1 MPPLYAPHLPKVI
14 LPINRAGSVGK
25 TTAAVTWAVLAAL
38 RGYKVLFIDCDNQT
52 DGSYALTYDCKEL
65 PADQPTTH
73 DLMLGR
79 ATLKEAIVPG
89 RTRIVE
95 EGNGPECFQN
105 IENLDLVLGSTELTQ
120 ADGELVQKATGVFW
134 LQRILRSQ
142 VQEGQ
147 YDLIILDPPASAGR
161 FTVSLIIACSDII
174 ACIRP
179 TWKELRGVG
188 ALLELV
194 DQVRSE
200 FGDFDV
206 DPQFTYLL
214 AMNTTT
220 HRSQGAVYDDNQT
233 KARDMF
239 GKERVMPFVGQS
251 VLPAE
256 AYEHQEPL
264 PFWKPDA
271 QIVTVFGQGLD
282 MLGYP
287 ERATA

>member
-1 MPPLYAPHLPKVI
+1 MPPLYAPHLPKVV

-52 DGSYALTYDCKEL
+52 DGSYCLTYDTKLL
-65 PADQPTTH
+65 PASMATTH
-73 DLMLGR
+73 DLMLGK

-89 RTRIVE
+89 RTRIADGE
-95 EGNGPECFQN
+95 GPECFQV
-105 IENLDLVLGSTELTQ
+105 IENLDLVLGSTLLTQ

-161 FTVSLIIACSDII
+161 FTVSLIIACSDIV

-179 TWKELRGVG
+179 TWKELRGVN

-194 DQVRSE
+194 DEVRTE

-206 DPQFTYLL
+206 DPQFTHLL
-214 AMNTTT
+214 AMTTT
-220 HRSQGAVYDDNQT
+220 SHRSQGAVYDDNQI

-239 GKERVMPFVGQS
+239 GADKVMPGISQS
-251 VLPAE
+251 ILPAE

-271 QIVTVFGQGLD
+271 QIVTAFGEGLD

-287 ERATA
+287 ERAAA